1 LGSWKFVVLEG
12 GNVAAGNRK
21 ERKMLA
27 EFTWGEFLVAMALL
41 NAVWYAMVILV
52 LYRKELSGVLGNLG
66 GRRDV
71 GRERKTPANSPVSNT
86 SGGGRA
92 AEVAGELAGEKS
104 GGQVQPGS
112 LMGASR
118 LPDGVEVISS
128 SQVAFFGGSADGK
141 YELVGLVA
149 DVVQELKMIFSELEK
164 KDLGKPE
171 FFGRVAAIN
180 EEYGPLSGHPNLGA
194 INEFIQTSAPF
205 AISTEELDN
214 LWY

>member
-1 LGSWKFVVLEG
+1 
-12 GNVAAGNRK
+12 
-21 ERKMLA
+21 MLA

-41 NAVWYAMVILV
+41 NAVWYAMVVLV
-52 LYRKELSGVLGNLG
+52 LYRKELSGVLGGLG
-66 GRRDV
+66 GRSSWGEREGT
-71 GRERKTPANSPVSNT
+71 GREGKTPAYSPAPKGA
-86 SGGGRA
+86 SGGRS
-92 AEVAGELAGEKS
+92 AEGAGERAGDKS
-104 GGQVQPGS
+104 AGPVQPES

-128 SQVAFFGGSADGK
+128 SQIAFSGGSGEGK

-149 DVVQELKMIFSELEK
+149 DVVQELKLIFLELEK

-171 FFGRVAAIN
+171 FFGRVGLLN

-194 INEFIQTSAPF
+194 INEFIRTSAPF
-205 AISTEELDN
+205 AISAEELDN